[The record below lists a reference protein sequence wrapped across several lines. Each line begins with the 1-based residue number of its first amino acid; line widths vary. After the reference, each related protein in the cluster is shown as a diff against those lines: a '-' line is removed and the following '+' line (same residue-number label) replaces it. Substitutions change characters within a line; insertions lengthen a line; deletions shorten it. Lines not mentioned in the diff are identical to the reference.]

1 MSSTQCEPA
10 SLPRQGAENLI
21 DRRNRANNV
30 CGESISIVN
39 SACSQIPLYHTKERK
54 KFKKQGKGKRKK
66 KENKSTFS
74 LVGG

>member
-39 SACSQIPLYHTKERK
+39 SACSQIPY
-54 KFKKQGKGKRKK
+54 QGKKKIQKTGKRKK
-66 KENKSTFS
+66 KEKGKQKH
-74 LVGG
+74 V